1 VLMTKFDKTEKIE
14 GSGFLFQIVQF
25 RQFQNMNMT
34 GARLKD
40 PRCFEARKWT
50 KRHQGTEIEENQARS
65 QSRKKRIV
73 RFSIMEGPVFTDKMK
88 SE

>member
-34 GARLKD
+34 EAKLKD
-40 PRCFEARKWT
+40 
-50 KRHQGTEIEENQARS
+50 
-65 QSRKKRIV
+65 
-73 RFSIMEGPVFTDKMK
+73 
-88 SE
+88 